1 MDHFAPAETLEHV
14 TCPACGLLCD
24 DLGIERSREGRIKV
38 TGRGC
43 ARSIGFFERP
53 LSPAGPRIAGNPAS
67 LEQAI
72 AAAAE
77 ILRQAKLPLIAG
89 LGTEVQGMRAVMSL
103 ADRAGATLD
112 HMNSNGFMRNQLVV
126 QNSGWQTCSLTEV
139 RNRVDLLVVIG
150 SDIVSLFP
158 RFFERL
164 IWNSESMFG
173 QDTAAREVVYLGGRD
188 IDPRAGIAPD
198 GRLPEVLPCDPE
210 RIPEVIAALRAL
222 VSGKTLRAAS
232 IAGIPTGQLAGLAQR
247 LHAAK
252 YSVIAWS
259 AGSLDFPQADLAIQN
274 IAELVK
280 TLNHTTRASGLPLGG
295 NDGETSA
302 NQVSTWIS
310 GYPMRT
316 SFAKGFPEYDP
327 YHFSTDH
334 LLSAGEADALV
345 WISSFT
351 PDRNPPGSALPTVV
365 LGHPSMRFVREP
377 EVYIPVGTPGIDH
390 PGVAFRGDGVA
401 SLPLSRLRDSTL
413 PALAGVLS
421 ALEAALLERAPP
433 C

>member
-1 MDHFAPAETLEHV
+1 MDHFAPAETLDHV

-24 DLGIERSREGRIKV
+24 DLGIERTTEGRIRV
-38 TGRGC
+38 TGQGC
-43 ARSIGFFERP
+43 PRSIRFFERP
-53 LSPAGPRIAGNPAS
+53 QSPASPRIAGNPVS

-77 ILRQAKLPLIAG
+77 ILRHSRRPLIGG

-112 HMNSNGFMRNQLVV
+112 HMNSNGFMRNLSVV

-150 SDIVSLFP
+150 TDIVSLFP
-158 RFFERL
+158 RFFERV
-164 IWNSESMFG
+164 IWNRESMFG

-188 IDPRAGIAPD
+188 IDIRAGIAPD
-198 GRLPEVLPCDPE
+198 GRQPEVLPCDPE
-210 RIPEVIAALRAL
+210 RLPEVAAVLRAL
-222 VSGKTLRAAS
+222 VSGKTLLAAD
-232 IAGIPTGQLAGLAQR
+232 IAGIPTGQLAALAQR

-259 AGSLDFPQADLAIQN
+259 AGSLDFPHADLTIQN
-274 IAELVK
+274 IAEMVK
-280 TLNHTTRASGLPLGG
+280 TLNNTTRASGLPLGG
-295 NDGETSA
+295 NDGETNA

-316 SFAKGFPEYDP
+316 SFTKGFPEHDP
-327 YHFSTDH
+327 YHFSTDS
-334 LLSAGEADALV
+334 LIRSGAADALV
-345 WISSFT
+345 WISSLD
-351 PDRNPPGSALPTVV
+351 PDRGPPGCDLPTVV
-365 LGHPSMRFVREP
+365 VGHPSLRLEREP
-377 EVYIPVGTPGIDH
+377 DVFIPVGTPGIDH
-390 PGVAFRGDGVA
+390 PGVAFRGDSVV
-401 SLPLSRLRDSTL
+401 SLPLTKLRDSAL
-413 PALAGVLS
+413 PALAGVLG
-421 ALEAALLERAPP
+421 ALEAALPKSAST